1 MPRISTVVYS
11 IGQGGKNL
19 RRNRM
24 FSLASIG
31 TMAACLFL
39 FGIFYFLLQNLQ
51 YAIKGAE
58 TNVGVTVFFD
68 EGTDAVRIAQI
79 RGEIE
84 KRSEVAYVNYIS
96 AEEAWERYRETSLSE
111 EQAKSFGEDNPLENS
126 ASLEVHTSDVTAQD
140 ALVRYIESIPQ
151 VRLVNDSKE
160 LADMLSSI
168 NRAVSIVTTVIIAI
182 LAAVAVFLISTTIS
196 TGVSIRAQEIS
207 IMKLIGAT
215 DFFIEAPYFVEG
227 ILLGAI
233 GAVIPLVLLNVIY
246 RRISGYI
253 TERLVSVLGRGTML
267 LDSGQVFATLI
278 PLSLAIG
285 VGIGALACA
294 VRSRIDKWDLM
305 KLQMGNM
312 L

>member
-68 EGTDAVRIAQI
+68 EGTDVVRIAQI
-79 RGEIE
+79 REEIE

-126 ASLEVHTSDVTAQD
+126 DSLEVHTSDVTAQD

-285 VGIGALACA
+285 IGIGALGTW
-294 VRSRIDKWDLM
+294 VTLKKQLR
-305 KLQMGNM
+305 KLH
-312 L
+312 

>member
-68 EGTDAVRIAQI
+68 EGTDVVRIAQI
-79 RGEIE
+79 REEIE

-233 GAVIPLVLLNVIY
+233 GAVIPLVLLNAIY

-267 LDSGQVFATLI
+267 LDSGQIFATLI

-285 VGIGALACA
+285 IGIGALGTW
-294 VRSRIDKWDLM
+294 VTLKKQLR
-305 KLQMGNM
+305 KLH
-312 L
+312 

>member
-68 EGTDAVRIAQI
+68 EGTDVVRIAQI
-79 RGEIE
+79 REEIV
-84 KRSEVAYVNYIS
+84 KRSEVASVNYIS

-285 VGIGALACA
+285 IGIGALGTW
-294 VRSRIDKWDLM
+294 VTLKKQLR
-305 KLQMGNM
+305 KLH
-312 L
+312 

>member
-68 EGTDAVRIAQI
+68 EGTDVVRIAQI
-79 RGEIE
+79 REEIE

-111 EQAKSFGEDNPLENS
+111 EQAKSFGEDNPLENY

-285 VGIGALACA
+285 IGIGALGTW
-294 VRSRIDKWDLM
+294 VTLKKQLR
-305 KLQMGNM
+305 KLH
-312 L
+312 

>member
-68 EGTDAVRIAQI
+68 EGTDVVRIAQI
-79 RGEIE
+79 REEIE

-215 DFFIEAPYFVEG
+215 DFFIEAPFFVEG

-285 VGIGALACA
+285 IGIGALGTW
-294 VRSRIDKWDLM
+294 VTLKKQLR
-305 KLQMGNM
+305 KLH
-312 L
+312 

>member
-68 EGTDAVRIAQI
+68 EGTDVVRIAQI
-79 RGEIE
+79 REEIE

-140 ALVRYIESIPQ
+140 ALIRYIESIPQ

-285 VGIGALACA
+285 IGIGALGTW
-294 VRSRIDKWDLM
+294 VTLKKQLR
-305 KLQMGNM
+305 KLH
-312 L
+312 

>member
-1 MPRISTVVYS
+1 MPRMSTVVYS

-58 TNVGVTVFFD
+58 TNVGVTVFFE
-68 EGTDAVRIAQI
+68 EGTSTARISQI
-79 RGEIE
+79 REEIE
-84 KRSEVAYVNYIS
+84 KRSEVAYVMYVS
-96 AEEAWERYRETSLSE
+96 AQEAWERYKETSLNE
-111 EQAKSFGEDNPLENS
+111 EHPLENS
-126 ASLEVHTSDVTAQD
+126 ASLEVHTSDVTAQR
-140 ALVRYIESIPQ
+140 ALIHYIEEFDE
-151 VRLVNDSKE
+151 VRLINDSKE
-160 LADMLSSI
+160 LADLLNNI
-168 NRAVSIVTTVIIAI
+168 NRAVSIVTTVIILI

-227 ILLGAI
+227 ILLGTIA
-233 GAVIPLVLLNVIY
+233 AAIPLVLLNIIY
-246 RRISGYI
+246 RKISGYI
-253 TERLVSVLGRGTML
+253 AEKLISVLGRGTML
-267 LDSGQVFATLI
+267 LDPWEIFATLI
-278 PLSLAIG
+278 PLSLGIGIGIG
-285 VGIGALACA
+285 VLGTWVTLKRQLKK
-294 VRSRIDKWDLM
+294 VH
-305 KLQMGNM
+305 
-312 L
+312 

>member
-1 MPRISTVVYS
+1 MPRMSTVVYS

-68 EGTDAVRIAQI
+68 EGTDVVRIAQI
-79 RGEIE
+79 REEIE

-126 ASLEVHTSDVTAQD
+126 ASLVVHTRVVTAQD
-140 ALVRYIESIPQ
+140 AVVRYIVSIPQ

-285 VGIGALACA
+285 IGIGALGTW
-294 VRSRIDKWDLM
+294 VTLKKQLR
-305 KLQMGNM
+305 KLH
-312 L
+312 

>member
-68 EGTDAVRIAQI
+68 EGTDVVRIAQI
-79 RGEIE
+79 REEIE

-215 DFFIEAPYFVEG
+215 DFFIDAPYFVEG

-285 VGIGALACA
+285 IGIGALGTW
-294 VRSRIDKWDLM
+294 VTLKKQLR
-305 KLQMGNM
+305 KLH
-312 L
+312 

>member
-68 EGTDAVRIAQI
+68 EGTDVVRIAQI
-79 RGEIE
+79 REEIE

-111 EQAKSFGEDNPLENS
+111 EQAKSLGEYNPLDIS
-126 ASLEVHTSDVTAQD
+126 ASLEVQTSDVTALY

-285 VGIGALACA
+285 IGIGALGTW
-294 VRSRIDKWDLM
+294 VTLKKQLR
-305 KLQMGNM
+305 KLH
-312 L
+312 

>member
-68 EGTDAVRIAQI
+68 EGTDVVRIAQI
-79 RGEIE
+79 REEIE

-140 ALVRYIESIPQ
+140 ALVRYIESISQ

-285 VGIGALACA
+285 IGIGALGTW
-294 VRSRIDKWDLM
+294 VTLKKQLR
-305 KLQMGNM
+305 KLH
-312 L
+312 

>member
-1 MPRISTVVYS
+1 
-11 IGQGGKNL
+11 
-19 RRNRM
+19 
-24 FSLASIG
+24 
-31 TMAACLFL
+31 
-39 FGIFYFLLQNLQ
+39 
-51 YAIKGAE
+51 
-58 TNVGVTVFFD
+58 
-68 EGTDAVRIAQI
+68 
-79 RGEIE
+79 
-84 KRSEVAYVNYIS
+84 
-96 AEEAWERYRETSLSE
+96 
-111 EQAKSFGEDNPLENS
+111 
-126 ASLEVHTSDVTAQD
+126 
-140 ALVRYIESIPQ
+140 
-151 VRLVNDSKE
+151 
-160 LADMLSSI
+160 MLSSI

-285 VGIGALACA
+285 IGIGALGTW
-294 VRSRIDKWDLM
+294 VTLKKQLR
-305 KLQMGNM
+305 KLH
-312 L
+312 

>member
-68 EGTDAVRIAQI
+68 EGTDVVRIAQI
-79 RGEIE
+79 REEIE

-233 GAVIPLVLLNVIY
+233 GAVIPLALLNVIY

-285 VGIGALACA
+285 IGIGALGTW
-294 VRSRIDKWDLM
+294 VTLKKQLR
-305 KLQMGNM
+305 KLH
-312 L
+312 

>member
-1 MPRISTVVYS
+1 MPRMSTVVYS

-58 TNVGVTVFFD
+58 TNVGVTVFFE
-68 EGTDAVRIAQI
+68 EGTSTARIAQI
-79 RGEIE
+79 REEIE
-84 KRSEVAYVNYIS
+84 KRSEVAYVMYIS
-96 AEEAWERYRETSLSE
+96 AQEAWERYKETSLNE
-111 EQAKSFGEDNPLENS
+111 EQIESFGEDNPLENS
-126 ASLEVHTSDVTAQD
+126 ASLEVHTSDVTAQR
-140 ALVRYIESIPQ
+140 ALIHYIREFEE
-151 VRLVNDSKE
+151 VRLINDSKE
-160 LADMLSSI
+160 LADMLNNI
-168 NRAVSIVTTVIIAI
+168 NRGVSVVTTVIILI

-227 ILLGAI
+227 ILLGTI
-233 GAVIPLVLLNVIY
+233 GAAIPLVLLNVIY
-246 RRISGYI
+246 RKISGYI
-253 TERLVSVLGRGTML
+253 AEKLISVLGRGTML
-267 LDSGQVFATLI
+267 LDSGEIFATLV
-278 PLSLAIG
+278 PLSLGIG
-285 VGIGALACA
+285 IGIGALGTW
-294 VRSRIDKWDLM
+294 VTLKRQLK
-305 KLQMGNM
+305 KVH
-312 L
+312 

>member
-68 EGTDAVRIAQI
+68 EGTDVVRIAQI
-79 RGEIE
+79 REEIE

-140 ALVRYIESIPQ
+140 ALVRYIASIPQ

-285 VGIGALACA
+285 IGIGALGTW
-294 VRSRIDKWDLM
+294 VTLKKQLR
-305 KLQMGNM
+305 KLH
-312 L
+312 

>member
-11 IGQGGKNL
+11 VRQGGKNL
-19 RRNRM
+19 KRNRM

-51 YAIKGAE
+51 YAIRSAE
-58 TNVGVTVFFD
+58 TNVGVTVFFE
-68 EGTDAVRIAQI
+68 EGTGMARITQI
-79 RGEIE
+79 QEEITRR
-84 KRSEVAYVNYIS
+84 KEVAYVNYVS
-96 AEEAWERYRETSLSE
+96 AEEAWERYKETSLTE
-111 EQAKSFGEDNPLENS
+111 EQVASFGEDNPLENS
-126 ASLEVHTSDVTAQD
+126 ASLEVHTSDVTAQA
-140 ALVRYIESIPQ
+140 ALVRYIESFPE

-160 LADMLSSI
+160 LADMLGGI
-168 NRAVSIVTTVIIAI
+168 NRAVSIVTAVIITI

-215 DFFIEAPYFVEG
+215 DFFIEAPFFVEG

-233 GAVIPLVLLNVIY
+233 GAAIPLALLYAVY

-253 TERLVSVLGRGTML
+253 AEKLISVLGKGTML
-267 LDSGQVFATLI
+267 LDSGEVFHTLVPI
-278 PLSLAIG
+278 SLGIGIGIG
-285 VGIGALACA
+285 VIG
-294 VRSRIDKWDLM
+294 KWMTL
-305 KLQMGNM
+305 KKQLRKIS
-312 L
+312 

>member
-68 EGTDAVRIAQI
+68 EGTDVVRIAQI
-79 RGEIE
+79 REEIE

-285 VGIGALACA
+285 VGIGALGTW
-294 VRSRIDKWDLM
+294 VTLKKQLR
-305 KLQMGNM
+305 KLH
-312 L
+312 

>member
-68 EGTDAVRIAQI
+68 EGTDVVRIAQI
-79 RGEIE
+79 REEIE
-84 KRSEVAYVNYIS
+84 RRSEVAYVNYIS

-285 VGIGALACA
+285 IGIGALGTW
-294 VRSRIDKWDLM
+294 VTLKKQLR
-305 KLQMGNM
+305 KLH
-312 L
+312 

>member
-24 FSLASIG
+24 VSLASIG

-68 EGTDAVRIAQI
+68 EGTDVVRIAQI
-79 RGEIE
+79 REEIE

-285 VGIGALACA
+285 IGIGALGTW
-294 VRSRIDKWDLM
+294 VTLKKQLR
-305 KLQMGNM
+305 KLH
-312 L
+312 

>member
-68 EGTDAVRIAQI
+68 EGTDVVRIAQI
-79 RGEIE
+79 REEIE

-227 ILLGAI
+227 ILLGVAH
-233 GAVIPLVLLNVIY
+233 GNAHFLF
-246 RRISGYI
+246 RRKIRI
-253 TERLVSVLGRGTML
+253 TG
-267 LDSGQVFATLI
+267 
-278 PLSLAIG
+278 
-285 VGIGALACA
+285 
-294 VRSRIDKWDLM
+294 K
-305 KLQMGNM
+305 
-312 L
+312 

>member
-68 EGTDAVRIAQI
+68 EGTDVVRIAQI
-79 RGEIE
+79 REEIE

-151 VRLVNDSKE
+151 VRLVHDSKE

-285 VGIGALACA
+285 IGIGALGTW
-294 VRSRIDKWDLM
+294 VTLKKQLR
-305 KLQMGNM
+305 KLH
-312 L
+312 

>member
-68 EGTDAVRIAQI
+68 EGTDVVRIAQI
-79 RGEIE
+79 REEIE

-278 PLSLAIG
+278 PL
-285 VGIGALACA
+285 
-294 VRSRIDKWDLM
+294 
-305 KLQMGNM
+305 
-312 L
+312 

>member
-68 EGTDAVRIAQI
+68 EGTDVVRIAQI
-79 RGEIE
+79 REEIE

-207 IMKLIGAT
+207 IMKLSGAT

-285 VGIGALACA
+285 IGIGALGTW
-294 VRSRIDKWDLM
+294 VTLKKQLR
-305 KLQMGNM
+305 KLH
-312 L
+312 

>member
-68 EGTDAVRIAQI
+68 EGTDVVRIAQI
-79 RGEIE
+79 REEIE

-196 TGVSIRAQEIS
+196 SGVSIRAQEIS

-285 VGIGALACA
+285 IGIGALGTW
-294 VRSRIDKWDLM
+294 VTLKKQLR
-305 KLQMGNM
+305 KLH
-312 L
+312 

>member
-11 IGQGGKNL
+11 VRQGGKNL
-19 RRNRM
+19 KRNRM

-51 YAIKGAE
+51 YAIRSAE
-58 TNVGVTVFFD
+58 TNVGVTVFFE
-68 EGTDAVRIAQI
+68 EGTGMARITQI
-79 RGEIE
+79 QEEIT
-84 KRSEVAYVNYIS
+84 RRHEVAYVNYVS
-96 AEEAWERYRETSLSE
+96 AEEAWERYKETSLTE
-111 EQAKSFGEDNPLENS
+111 EQVASFGEDNPLENS
-126 ASLEVHTSDVTAQD
+126 ASLEVHTSDVTAQA
-140 ALVRYIESIPQ
+140 ALVRYIESFPE

-160 LADMLSSI
+160 LADMLGGI
-168 NRAVSIVTTVIIAI
+168 NRAVSIVTAVIITI

-215 DFFIEAPYFVEG
+215 DFFIEAPFFVEG

-233 GAVIPLVLLNVIY
+233 GAAIPLALLYAVY

-253 TERLVSVLGRGTML
+253 AEKLISVLGKGTML
-267 LDSGQVFATLI
+267 LDSGEVFHTLVPI
-278 PLSLAIG
+278 SLGIGIGIG
-285 VGIGALACA
+285 VIGTWMTLKKQL
-294 VRSRIDKWDLM
+294 RKIS
-305 KLQMGNM
+305 
-312 L
+312 

>member
-68 EGTDAVRIAQI
+68 EGTDVVRIAQI
-79 RGEIE
+79 REEIE

-253 TERLVSVLGRGTML
+253 TERLVRVLGRGTML

-285 VGIGALACA
+285 IGIGALGTW
-294 VRSRIDKWDLM
+294 VTLKKQLR
-305 KLQMGNM
+305 KLH
-312 L
+312 

>member
-68 EGTDAVRIAQI
+68 EGTDVVRIAQI
-79 RGEIE
+79 REEIE

-168 NRAVSIVTTVIIAI
+168 NRAVSIVTTAIIAI

-285 VGIGALACA
+285 IGIGALGTW
-294 VRSRIDKWDLM
+294 VTLKKQLR
-305 KLQMGNM
+305 KLH
-312 L
+312 

>member
-68 EGTDAVRIAQI
+68 EGTDVVRIAQI

-285 VGIGALACA
+285 IGIGALGTW
-294 VRSRIDKWDLM
+294 VTLKKQLR
-305 KLQMGNM
+305 KLH
-312 L
+312 

>member
-68 EGTDAVRIAQI
+68 EGTDVVRIAQI
-79 RGEIE
+79 REEIE

-111 EQAKSFGEDNPLENS
+111 EIGR
-126 ASLEVHTSDVTAQD
+126 ASC
-140 ALVRYIESIPQ
+140 R
-151 VRLVNDSKE
+151 
-160 LADMLSSI
+160 
-168 NRAVSIVTTVIIAI
+168 
-182 LAAVAVFLISTTIS
+182 
-196 TGVSIRAQEIS
+196 
-207 IMKLIGAT
+207 
-215 DFFIEAPYFVEG
+215 
-227 ILLGAI
+227 
-233 GAVIPLVLLNVIY
+233 
-246 RRISGYI
+246 
-253 TERLVSVLGRGTML
+253 ERV
-267 LDSGQVFATLI
+267 
-278 PLSLAIG
+278 
-285 VGIGALACA
+285 
-294 VRSRIDKWDLM
+294 
-305 KLQMGNM
+305 
-312 L
+312 